1 MRVGFV
7 AGLAALVAVVM
18 LMADGAASAR
28 KKLAAPAAPDAN
40 STSLSPSALG
50 MDEHDTADT
59 KPDIKIPD
67 SIKLGD
73 HTLHFDAAGK
83 TVDPAPRVGLD
94 ATDPHVLPM
103 QKDQELPPAYFGL
116 KLTTPMR

>member
-50 MDEHDTADT
+50 MDERDTTDT

-83 TVDPAPRVGLD
+83 TVDPTPRVGLD